1 MPCSIRGV
9 VGESTQCKCIFVQIV
24 GLGDKRENE
33 IAAPNV
39 VREITK
45 ESAAERII
53 AHVLN
58 DCASVGV
65 GMRLLQFF
73 WSRAGETLQQCRP
86 NSITP
91 RCIDDRFMGQDGVA
105 RTTRNEERNDEDCD
119 ESYSC
124 NRHGSASVTKFNLFK
139 RQSSSI

>member
-9 VGESTQCKCIFVQIV
+9 VGESTQRKCISVQIV

-45 ESAAERII
+45 ELAAERIL

-58 DCASVGV
+58 NGASIGV
-65 GMRLLQFF
+65 GMGLEQLLR
-73 WSRAGETLQQCRP
+73 SRVGE
-86 NSITP
+86 
-91 RCIDDRFMGQDGVA
+91 
-105 RTTRNEERNDEDCD
+105 
-119 ESYSC
+119 
-124 NRHGSASVTKFNLFK
+124 SA
-139 RQSSSI
+139 QE